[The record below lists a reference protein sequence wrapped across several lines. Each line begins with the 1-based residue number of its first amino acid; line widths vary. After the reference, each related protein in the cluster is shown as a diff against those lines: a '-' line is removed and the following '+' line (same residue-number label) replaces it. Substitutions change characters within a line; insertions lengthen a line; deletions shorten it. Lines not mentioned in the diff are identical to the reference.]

1 MRRITQQLVVLGA
14 CLVFILSLTQ
24 VLDAQWKRRPRAA
37 GVSFLSEME
46 RTIYHLTNQ
55 VRRRFGLPTL
65 NWETS
70 LRDLAR
76 AHSAD
81 MLLRNYFSHD
91 NPDGQTPHDRILAG
105 YRFPLSMSGENIWG
119 GTGHDPGDAGRLAR
133 IIVDSWMSSAGHR
146 KNLLNPDFTDIGVG
160 VATRGK
166 EIKATQVFVRTRQRR

>member
-55 VRRRFGLPTL
+55 VRRRHGVPTL
-65 NWETS
+65 SWETS

-81 MLLRNYFSHD
+81 MLLNKYFSHSS
-91 NPDGQTPHDRILAG
+91 PDGRSPHDRMRSG

-119 GTGHDPGDAGRLAR
+119 GTGHDPGDASRLAR

-160 VATRGK
+160 VAARGK